1 MATRSKSTRTVTKKT
16 QAALEE
22 VIQSAGRSGDAGAMQ
37 PAKGKLGVMIVGMG
51 AVATTFVAGVE
62 AIRKG
67 LSAPIGSLTQM
78 GTIRLGKRTDKR
90 APKIKDFVPL
100 AELDDLVFTGWDI
113 FEDDM
118 YTAASKA
125 GVLDQNLL
133 NKIKPFLSK
142 IKPQKAVFD
151 QNYVK
156 RLDGPN
162 VKKGKNKMDLAEQL
176 REDIRN
182 FKKKSGASRLVTIW
196 CGSTEIFLKPGKVH
210 QTLESFEKGLREND
224 KNIAP
229 SMIYAYAS
237 LMEGVP
243 FANGAP
249 NLTVDLPVM
258 HFLSKK
264 NNAPICGKD
273 FKTGQTLMKTI
284 LAPGFKAR
292 LLGVKGWY
300 STNILGN
307 RDGEVLDDPGSFKTK
322 EESKL
327 SVLEHILQ
335 PDLYPE
341 LYGDIFHKVTINY
354 YPPRGDNK
362 EGWDNIDIFGW
373 LGYPMQIKVDFLCRD
388 SILAAP
394 IVLDLILFLDL
405 AKRCSELQGLGVQ
418 EWLSFYLK
426 SPMTAPG
433 LYPEHDLFIQLM
445 KLKNTL
451 RHLRGEELITHL
463 GLEYYD

>member
-1 MATRSKSTRTVTKKT
+1 
-16 QAALEE
+16 
-22 VIQSAGRSGDAGAMQ
+22 
-37 PAKGKLGVMIVGMG
+37 MIPGMG

-67 LSAPIGSLTQM
+67 IAKPIGSVTQM
-78 GTIRLGKRTDKR
+78 GTIRLGKRTDSR
-90 APKIKDFVPL
+90 SPKVKEFVPL
-100 AELDDLVFTGWDI
+100 AGLDDLVFTGWDI

-118 YTAASKA
+118 FTAASTA
-125 GVLDQNLL
+125 GVLDRELL
-133 NKIKPFLSK
+133 GKIKPFLSS
-142 IKPQKAVFD
+142 IKPRKAVFD
-151 QNYVK
+151 HNYVK
-156 RLDGPN
+156 KLDGTN

-176 REDIRN
+176 RADIRD
-182 FKKKSGASRLVTIW
+182 FKKTSGASRLVTIW
-196 CGSTEIFLKPGKVH
+196 CGSTEIFLQPTAAH
-210 QTLESFEKGLREND
+210 QSVKAFEKAMAQND
-224 KNIAP
+224 ENIAP

-237 LMEGVP
+237 LIEGVP

-258 HFLSKK
+258 HELSRK

-273 FKTGQTLMKTI
+273 FKTGQTLIKTI

-292 LLGVKGWY
+292 MLGLNGWF

-307 RDGEVLDDPGSFKTK
+307 RDGEVLEDPGSFKTK

-335 PDLYPE
+335 PDLYPD
-341 LYGDIFHKVTINY
+341 LYGNFTHKVRINY

-405 AKRCSELQGLGVQ
+405 AQRSTELQGLGIQ
-418 EWLSFYLK
+418 EWLSFYFK
-426 SPMTAPG
+426 SPMTLPG

>member
-1 MATRSKSTRTVTKKT
+1 MPTRSKNVKTNVKKGTRVEIKK
-16 QAALEE
+16 QASSE
-22 VIQSAGRSGDAGAMQ
+22 IQS
-37 PAKGKLGVMIVGMG
+37 PKGKLGVMIPGMG

-67 LSAPIGSLTQM
+67 LAKPIGSLTQM
-78 GTIRLGKRTDKR
+78 GTVRLGKRTDGR
-90 APKIKDFVPL
+90 SPKVKEFVPL
-100 AELDDLVFTGWDI
+100 AGLEDLVFTGWDI
-113 FEDDM
+113 FEDNM
-118 YTAASKA
+118 YEAASNA
-125 GVLDQNLL
+125 GVLEQKLLDQL
-133 NKIKPFLSK
+133 KSFLSSV
-142 IKPQKAVFD
+142 KPMSAVFD
-151 QNYVK
+151 HNYVK
-156 RLDGPN
+156 KIDGPN
-162 VKKGKNKMDLAEQL
+162 VKKGKTKMDLAEQL
-176 REDIRN
+176 RDDIRN
-182 FKKKSGASRLVTIW
+182 FKKKSGASRLITMW
-196 CGSTEIFLKPGKVH
+196 CGSTESYIEPTEAHQSLK
-210 QTLESFEKGLREND
+210 SFENALRKND
-224 KNIAP
+224 EMIAP

-258 HFLSKK
+258 LELSREHD
-264 NNAPICGKD
+264 APICGKD
-273 FKTGQTLMKTI
+273 FKTGQTLMKTV
-284 LAPGFKAR
+284 LAPAFKAR
-292 LLGVKGWY
+292 LLGLSGWY

-327 SVLEHILQ
+327 GVLEHILQ
-335 PDLYPE
+335 PGLYPDLY
-341 LYGDIFHKVTINY
+341 GNIFHKVRINY

-394 IVLDLILFLDL
+394 IVLDLVLFLDL
-405 AKRCSELQGLGVQ
+405 AQRTPELRGIGIQ
-418 EWLSFYLK
+418 EWLSFYFK

-451 RHLRGEELITHL
+451 RHLKGEELITHL

>member
-1 MATRSKSTRTVTKKT
+1 MASNDSPETPKASKIS
-16 QAALEE
+16 
-22 VIQSAGRSGDAGAMQ
+22 
-37 PAKGKLGVMIVGMG
+37 PARGKLGVMIPGMG
-51 AVATTFVAGVE
+51 AVATTFMAGVE
-62 AIRKG
+62 AVRRGI
-67 LSAPIGSLTQM
+67 AEPVGSLTQM
-78 GTIRLGKRTDKR
+78 GTIRLGKRTEGR
-90 APKIKDFVPL
+90 SPKIKKFVPL
-100 AELDDLVFTGWDI
+100 AGLNDLVFTGWDI
-113 FEDDM
+113 FEENA
-118 YTAASKA
+118 YEAAIHA
-125 GVLDQNLL
+125 GVLEKDLL
-133 NKIKPFLSK
+133 NQVKPFLRS
-142 IKPQKAVFD
+142 IKPRKAVFD
-151 QNYVK
+151 RNYVK
-156 RLDGPN
+156 RLDGKH
-162 VKKGKNKMDLAEQL
+162 VKKGKNKRDLAEQL
-176 REDIRN
+176 RHDIRD
-182 FKKKSGASRLVTIW
+182 FKKKSGADRLVMIW
-196 CGSTEIFLKPGKVH
+196 CGSTEIFLQPGEVH
-210 QTLESFEKGLREND
+210 SSLEAFERGLEKND
-224 KNIAP
+224 ENIAP
-229 SMIYAYAS
+229 SMIYAYAA
-237 LMEGVP
+237 LTEGVP

-249 NLTVDLPVM
+249 NLTVDIPVM
-258 HFLSKK
+258 HELSRS
-264 NNAPICGKD
+264 NCAPIAGKD

-292 LLGVKGWY
+292 MLGLHGWF

-327 SVLEHILQ
+327 SVLDRILQ
-335 PDLYPE
+335 PELYPQ
-341 LYGDIFHKVTINY
+341 LYKNIHHKVRINY

-394 IVLDLILFLDL
+394 LVLDLVLFLDL
-405 AKRCSELQGLGVQ
+405 AQRSHELRGLGIQ

-451 RHLRGEELITHL
+451 RHLRGELLITHL